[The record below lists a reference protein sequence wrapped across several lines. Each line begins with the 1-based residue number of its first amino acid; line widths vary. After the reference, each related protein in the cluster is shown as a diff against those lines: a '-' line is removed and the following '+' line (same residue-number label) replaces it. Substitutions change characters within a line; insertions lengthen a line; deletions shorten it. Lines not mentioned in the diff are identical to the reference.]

1 MNANII
7 KTDQDLRASRLLM
20 IMAGLLT
27 LSLPAIGM
35 SLGDREDM
43 NSVKHLATIVG
54 TISGPYPCRNLQ
66 IFLVHGETQLDERR
80 YATLAE
86 ALEKG
91 LLVVKE
97 TGNVQELTIE
107 NRSKDVSVFLNA
119 GDIVKGGRQD
129 RTVQDDLILPPL
141 SGPLPL
147 KTFCV
152 ESGRWTKRGAE
163 DAMAFSAS
171 SKALSSRQQKVAARY
186 ERDQTRVWSGVAQQ
200 QYMLSESVSALAGK
214 PVEIR
219 SNASPSSL
227 QLTLEN
233 KELDAVKKE
242 YLQALK
248 NIINGKPDVI
258 GFAFAINGK
267 INSAEVY
274 NHKNLFRALWP
285 KLLDAA
291 MTEAI
296 AEYRADRKFQP
307 VETPTLMKFFELA
320 ISGSITDRSV
330 SQSTSVKT
338 YTTATMV
345 LFETLAMD
353 FDRVWI
359 HRSFISK

>member
-1 MNANII
+1 MNASINE
-7 KTDQDLRASRLLM
+7 TNQNLRASRLLM

-27 LSLPAIGM
+27 LSLLAIGM
-35 SLGDREDM
+35 SFGGREDM
-43 NSVKHLATIVG
+43 DSVYRLPTTVG

-80 YATLAE
+80 YATLSE

-91 LLVVKE
+91 LVVVKK

-107 NRSKDVSVFLNA
+107 NRSKEVSVFLSA

-141 SGPLPL
+141 SGPVHLR
-147 KTFCV
+147 TFCV
-152 ESGRWTKRGAE
+152 ESGRWTRRGAE

-186 ERDQTRVWSGVAQQ
+186 ERDQSRVWSSVAHQ
-200 QYMLSESVSALAGK
+200 QYMLSDSVSALAGR
-214 PVEIR
+214 PVELR

-248 NIINGKPDVI
+248 NLISGKADVI
-258 GFAFAINGK
+258 GFAFAINGE

-291 MTEAI
+291 ITEAI
-296 AEYRADRKFQP
+296 SEYRADKKFQP
-307 VETPTLMKFFELA
+307 VETLTLKKFFELA
-320 ISGSITDRSV
+320 FSGSITERSV
-330 SQSTSVKT
+330 WQSTSVKT
-338 YTTATMV
+338 YTTPTTV

-353 FDRVWI
+353 FDKVWI
-359 HRSFISK
+359 HRSFIKK